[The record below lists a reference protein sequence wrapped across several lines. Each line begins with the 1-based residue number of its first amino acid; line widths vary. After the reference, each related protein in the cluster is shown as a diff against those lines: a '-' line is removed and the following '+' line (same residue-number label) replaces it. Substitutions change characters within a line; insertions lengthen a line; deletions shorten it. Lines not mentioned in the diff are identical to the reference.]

1 MFLGNVFCWFYYIT
15 SAYTMLQRGLSAG
28 VTAAANV
35 SRVIGLHLWKKEK
48 EPNAQIILSLY
59 RVSFGNEIRT
69 SNTKL

>member
-1 MFLGNVFCWFYYIT
+1 
-15 SAYTMLQRGLSAG
+15 MLQRSLSAG

-35 SRVIGLHLWKKEK
+35 SRVIGLHLQKKEK